1 MANPTM
7 TLISSQTLGGTTASV
22 TFSSIPSTYN
32 DLKLVISA
40 RGDSVSGYTTFFT
53 IKLNG
58 DTGTNYSDTFIQGN
72 SSAILSSHHSSV
84 TSDQDSV
91 FDNANA
97 TASTFGSTEIYIPN
111 YNSTGS
117 KPYFNINVTENN
129 LASAGTAYVQAEASL
144 YRGASGISSI
154 TLTPSS
160 GNFVQYSNFYLYGIK
175 NS

>member
-32 DLKLVISA
+32 DLKLVVSA
-40 RGDSVSGYTTFFT
+40 RGDSISNWVKFN
-53 IKLNG
+53 LNLNS
-58 DTGTNYSDTFIQGN
+58 DTATNYSDTNLVGN
-72 SSAILSSHHSSV
+72 SSAATTSRQTSV
-84 TSDQDSV
+84 TVDGSIAMS
-91 FDNANA
+91 AATA
-97 TASTFGSTEIYIPN
+97 TASTFGSTEIYFPN

-117 KPYFNINVTENN
+117 KPFFDIDVTEHNGVVATN
-129 LASAGTAYVQAEASL
+129 VQTQAIAHL

-154 TLTPSS
+154 TLTPAS
-160 GNFVQYSNFYLYGIK
+160 GNFVQYSDFYLYGIK